1 MRSQGLAHRRDAR
14 EDDAVAAQLSAAVSH
29 LSLTRMAADG
39 FGSNPP
45 QAGGRAAE
53 LRAPSLRGDLDLDR
67 APLSGASA
75 AEAFR
80 SGPNSD
86 PWLADEPSYA
96 QRPALR
102 SYRGGHTSHQ
112 GQLMPPPPDAQP
124 RSWVGEHG
132 ERGER
137 WAQGGDAL
145 AFEQQS
151 HGLSEGGFVGR
162 HAAPWSIAAAPM
174 RDARV
179 RARPTTSFRLFVG
192 KLSPTIS
199 KAALRS
205 HFVNVL
211 YMCGH
216 FNPDGAIVDVYL
228 PQGLPSHPRG
238 FAFVSFAD
246 QASLEQV
253 VSCEGGHIIEGHPCV
268 FDIAAPR
275 GVRVNTNN
283 SLVRHRARAAASAN
297 PASCARARTPAQ
309 TQACARLPGVH
320 TARCRRPP
328 TPPQG
333 DVQSLH
339 AHSTFH
345 SASHASIL
353 LLQGQ
358 LDDGELSTSLRA
370 PVYPHAPPP
379 SSFYG
384 ESMYVAGAAAD
395 VSARVYDRSWDR
407 SHMAPPQHAY
417 STSYSASNERSYLAA
432 PSAAQRPP
440 SREQYVAHGGDSSQA
455 SFSSGY
461 APLQCAQQLAS
472 RVFAPPHLST
482 LVHGIGG
489 SNNGRGDDGV
499 GSLPTPIAAVLR
511 SALPTPPSSD
521 RYAVWE
527 SGGALPPLTHM

>member
-1 MRSQGLAHRRDAR
+1 MSLEVVVGSEDTRADGGNGPLARLQAEHARQLAALTEAQRREREELMRSQGLAHRRDAR
-14 EDDAVAAQLSAAVSH
+14 EDDAVAAQLSVAASH

-39 FGSNPP
+39 CASNPP
-45 QAGGRAAE
+45 QAGGHAAE
-53 LRAPSLRGDLDLDR
+53 LRAPSLRGDLDQDR
-67 APLSGASA
+67 APLSGASAA

-96 QRPALR
+96 QRPAVR
-102 SYRGGHTSHQ
+102 SFRGGHTSHQ

-151 HGLSEGGFVGR
+151 HGLSGGGFVGR

-211 YMCGH
+211 YMRGH
-216 FNPDGAIVDVYL
+216 FNPDGAIVDIYL

-283 SLVRHRARAAASAN
+283 SLVRHRARAAASAH
-297 PASCARARTPAQ
+297 PCLPRARAHTSTGASVRDDRPLPHKVTCRACTPIPHSTPPLAPLSFSCRGSWMMGSFQ
-309 TQACARLPGVH
+309 RLSARLSTHMRRPRVAS
-320 TARCRRPP
+320 TARACMVR
-328 TPPQG
+328 
-333 DVQSLH
+333 
-339 AHSTFH
+339 
-345 SASHASIL
+345 
-353 LLQGQ
+353 
-358 LDDGELSTSLRA
+358 ELPLMCQ
-370 PVYPHAPPP
+370 P
-379 SSFYG
+379 
-384 ESMYVAGAAAD
+384 ESMTGAGIAATWL
-395 VSARVYDRSWDR
+395 R
-407 SHMAPPQHAY
+407 
-417 STSYSASNERSYLAA
+417 
-432 PSAAQRPP
+432 
-440 SREQYVAHGGDSSQA
+440 
-455 SFSSGY
+455 
-461 APLQCAQQLAS
+461 
-472 RVFAPPHLST
+472 LSMPT
-482 LVHGIGG
+482 V
-489 SNNGRGDDGV
+489 
-499 GSLPTPIAAVLR
+499 LPTVPQMRGASLLRRVLR
-511 SALPTPPSSD
+511 SAHPHASSMQLTAVIQAWRAIQLAMLPARLPISS
-521 RYAVWE
+521 RRIR
-527 SGGALPPLTHM
+527 H

>member
-1 MRSQGLAHRRDAR
+1 MSLEVVVGSEDTRADGGNGPLARLQAEHARQLAALTEAQRREREELMRSQGLAHRRDAR
-14 EDDAVAAQLSAAVSH
+14 EDDAVAAQLSVAASH

-39 FGSNPP
+39 CASNPP
-45 QAGGRAAE
+45 QAGGHAAE
-53 LRAPSLRGDLDLDR
+53 LRAPSLRGDLDQDR
-67 APLSGASA
+67 APLSGASAA

-96 QRPALR
+96 QRPAVR
-102 SYRGGHTSHQ
+102 SFRGGHTSHQ

-151 HGLSEGGFVGR
+151 HGLSGGGFVGR

-211 YMCGH
+211 YMRGH

-283 SLVRHRARAAASAN
+283 SL
-297 PASCARARTPAQ
+297 
-309 TQACARLPGVH
+309 
-320 TARCRRPP
+320 
-328 TPPQG
+328 
-333 DVQSLH
+333 
-339 AHSTFH
+339 
-345 SASHASIL
+345 
-353 LLQGQ
+353 GQ

-384 ESMYVAGAAAD
+384 ESMYGAGAAAD

-407 SHMAPPQHAY
+407 GHMAPPQHAY
-417 STSYSASNERSYLAA
+417 SASYSASNERSFLAA

-440 SREQYVAHGGDSSQA
+440 SREQYATYGGDSGLA
-455 SFSSGY
+455 SYSAGY
-461 APLQCAQQLAS
+461 AP
-472 RVFAPPHLST
+472 R
-482 LVHGIGG
+482 
-489 SNNGRGDDGV
+489 
-499 GSLPTPIAAVLR
+499 
-511 SALPTPPSSD
+511 
-521 RYAVWE
+521 
-527 SGGALPPLTHM
+527 